1 MPKPERPPAFQFYV
15 DDFAS
20 DGKVEAMTTK
30 AVGAY
35 ILLLCKAWREEPPG
49 SIPNTDAV
57 LARWARLTPEEWAE
71 CREMVLAAFSLGND
85 GRWHQQRMRREY
97 EKSQSFKKQRA
108 ASAIKAAQ
116 ARWHKPSIENEI
128 DASRIRHASV
138 THPSRIRHA
147 ESSSSSS
154 PSSAK
159 EEEKNSARAS
169 WLGDAQDLL
178 TNLYGGLG
186 ASEAQLLDQQIEQM
200 AAKTIRGSPVTLADV
215 KRFTAEKELPQVRF
229 LANLFSSWIAN
240 QNRGINGSF
249 TRQSSTEGSG
259 HSPARKER
267 ELDAGKSI

>member
-178 TNLYGGLG
+178 TNLYGGVW
-186 ASEAQLLDQQIEQM
+186 ASEAQRLYTRNETNSTPGTAKRTDGRQNHTRFAGHAGGREAVHSRERVAASAIPGEFVFVLD
-200 AAKTIRGSPVTLADV
+200 
-215 KRFTAEKELPQVRF
+215 
-229 LANLFSSWIAN
+229 
-240 QNRGINGSF
+240 
-249 TRQSSTEGSG
+249 RQSKSG
-259 HSPARKER
+259 DKWKLYETIQH
-267 ELDAGKSI
+267 